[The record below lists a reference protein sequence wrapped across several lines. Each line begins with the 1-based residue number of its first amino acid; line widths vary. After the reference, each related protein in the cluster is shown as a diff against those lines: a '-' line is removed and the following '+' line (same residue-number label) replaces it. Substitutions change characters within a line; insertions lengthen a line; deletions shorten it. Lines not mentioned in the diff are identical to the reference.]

1 VACLVK
7 GTLLI
12 SGTQDASDA
21 TIETLHAIEHKMART
36 AEILVDVCA
45 FAGTGNV
52 LKVQQ
57 MLQICG
63 EHAEKKKPAEPE
75 PTETAAPDATATV
88 EGEDVNMEGGD
99 ATAAGS
105 STMPG
110 SLDAPVPPTA
120 GAADE
125 TAEAADDEPASPLKH
140 QAVAVIGIALI
151 AMGEE
156 VGAEM
161 ALRQFQHLVRVKDHV
176 IIE

>member
-1 VACLVK
+1 
-7 GTLLI
+7 
-12 SGTQDASDA
+12 
-21 TIETLHAIEHKMART
+21 MART

-57 MLQICG
+57 MLQVCG

-75 PTETAAPDATATV
+75 TTETASEAVASG

-99 ATAAGS
+99 APASGS
-105 STMPG
+105 SSTPA
-110 SLDAPVPPTA
+110 SVEAPVPPAA
-120 GAADE
+120 GAAEESAD
-125 TAEAADDEPASPLKH
+125 AADDEPAAPLKH

-161 ALRQFQHLVRVKDHV
+161 ALRQFQHLVSLTALTTKD
-176 IIE
+176 